1 MGALKEYAAD
11 MVCQAARN
19 SGQDEAELLERW
31 NQNLRHPEKMISL
44 QEFLVRQRDRK
55 K

>member
-1 MGALKEYAAD
+1 MGALKEYAVD

-19 SGQDEAELLERW
+19 SGQDEAELLNEW
-31 NQNLRHPEKMISL
+31 DENLRRPENMISL

>member
-1 MGALKEYAAD
+1 MGALKEYAVE

-19 SGQDEAELLERW
+19 SGQDEMELLDKW
-31 NQNLRHPEKMISL
+31 NQNLRHPEDMISL
-44 QEFLVRQRDRK
+44 QEFLIRQRDGK